1 MLRVIVVNGRIPEEL
16 VEDVQARADI
26 VEVISDYV
34 RLEHKGRN
42 YIGLCPFHQEKTPS
56 FTVTPE
62 RQMFYCFGCS
72 VGGNVLKFIML
83 KENLSF
89 PESVRYLAD
98 RVGVHIPDTESHTDD
113 RLDSSFEINALARDF
128 FRQALA
134 EDGAARTAR
143 SYLEKRGIPPVV
155 QDQFQIGFAPS
166 GWDALW
172 GFLRRK
178 GLSDGELVR
187 VGLAVKS
194 ERGGVYD
201 RFRNRIIF
209 PVWDLR
215 GRVVGFGGRVLDDS
229 LPKYLNSPETPV
241 FQKGK
246 YLYGLHLAKQAIREE
261 GRAVIVEGYLDTIAA
276 HQYGARNVVAALGTS
291 LTRDQGRLLMR
302 YSMDIMVAFDAD
314 PAGIK
319 ATIRSLDILQD
330 LGCRV
335 GVVSVPDGQDPD
347 DFLRQEGVE
356 AWRRLVA
363 GATPLFEYKLQ
374 RVLVEMPSDAPQD
387 RLNIVQQ
394 VLPNIRAMNSE
405 IDRELSIIKVSSIL
419 GLNPQTVKAEIGRLG
434 AGAAEKWPNSDKIA
448 KKLHNI
454 VTNKPHARQ
463 QAELGLL
470 RLVIENPDY
479 VDDVR
484 RELGEK
490 FFLNRGCQHIFET
503 FLYRIGNGECQAA
516 VLANDLSDDDQRL
529 LGSILAS
536 ERPEGDAA
544 VLLRDYIRT
553 IKRTD
558 KRQQKQDLLA
568 DLGAA
573 ERAGD
578 LERAS
583 ELMLAI
589 NNLTKTP

>member
-1 MLRVIVVNGRIPEEL
+1 MVNGRIPEEL

-113 RLDSSFEINALARDF
+113 QLDSSFEINALARDF

-302 YSMDIMVAFDAD
+302 YSMDILVAFDAD

-363 GATPLFEYKLQ
+363 GAIPLFEYKLQ
-374 RVLVEMPSDAPQD
+374 RVLVEMPSDAPQE

-568 DLGAA
+568 DLGVA